1 MKINYICYMP
11 YLRNSIYSIWSWFL
25 VHLCEMISPGAVFHC
40 FDIFVLGCKRAKNG
54 SRWQKKSVA
63 VYISGTIYHMIVIY
77 GTLCKLMISL
87 GVSFIFSK
95 FWFCGLLRG
104 SKYKKWPKM
113 TKNFVL
119 CTLYLR
125 NYTSFLD
132 LWCTYLHVF
141 FTIFPNFNFQGQ

>member
-1 MKINYICYMP
+1 MT
-11 YLRNSIYSIWSWFL
+11 
-25 VHLCEMISPGAVFHC
+25 
-40 FDIFVLGCKRAKNG
+40 
-54 SRWQKKSVA
+54 KKSVA

-141 FTIFPNFNFQGQ
+141 FTIFPNFNFQGQQLVKRAKNGLKWQKVMSIALHIWVSIHHFIMFFVAQV